1 MRFVDNNNITDPRIN
16 LAIEEHLLRNVSASS
31 LLLFYV
37 NEPSVIIGRNQN
49 TLEEIDPDFVKENGI
64 HVVRRLSGGGAVY
77 HDLGNLNF
85 SFITSESLNLHNF
98 SKFIEPMVDVLKEL
112 GIEAELQGKSDIF
125 LDGKKIS
132 GNAQFSS
139 KGRMFSHGTI
149 LFDTDIENMLRA
161 INPRQVEIESN
172 AVQSIRRFVTNIR
185 EHLNE
190 DMTLAQLKESILR
203 GVFGSYQPPV
213 YQLTDEDWAKIEEIK
228 ASRYDSWDWNVG
240 RSPEFNVRKS
250 VEHARIKIN
259 AFLQIKD
266 GRIADVQFEGN
277 FPAAREVSEVTEYL
291 IGTRYEIEDVTNAIA
306 RLDIAPYFGDIEK
319 ETFVSLIY

>member
-1 MRFVDNNNITDPRIN
+1 MN

-49 TLEEIDPDFVKENGI
+49 TLEEIDPDFVKENDI

-85 SFITSESLNLHNF
+85 SFITSDSMNLHNF
-98 SKFIEPMVDVLKEL
+98 SKFIEPMVGVLKEL

-172 AVQSIRRFVTNIR
+172 AVQSVRRFVTNIR
-185 EHLNE
+185 EHLNA
-190 DMTLAQLKESILR
+190 DMTLADLKESILG
-203 GVFGSYQPPV
+203 GVFGSYLPPV
-213 YQLTDEDWAKIEEIK
+213 YELTDEDWATIEEIK
-228 ASRYDSWDWNVG
+228 AARYDRWDWNVG

-250 VEHARIKIN
+250 LEHARIKID
-259 AFLQIKD
+259 ALLQVRD

-277 FPAAREVSEVTEYL
+277 FPAAREVSEVTSRL
-291 IGTRYEIEDVTNAIA
+291 IDIRYEPEDVAA
-306 RLDIAPYFGDIEK
+306 ALDGLDLTPYFGEIDK
-319 ETFVSLIY
+319 EAFVSLIY